1 MQYVKLICRFFSWLT
16 VDETFFTTHDPR
28 DLAVASSLT
37 QLFLSCF
44 GKLGMQVE
52 RLNPHCW
59 FYGYVELFSRSL
71 FNLEGP
77 WSNWCSLDPA
87 WYNLAV
93 CCRMR
98 EYSCHRKMI
107 QVIDN
112 LWRIWSWA
120 AVSLVFLF
128 SFWCLGFP
136 SLVWEG
142 WGFWVYLC
150 LRVASNPK
158 P

>member
-52 RLNPHCW
+52 RLKPHCW
-59 FYGYVELFSRSL
+59 FYGYEELFSRSL
-71 FNLEGP
+71 FNLEAP

-98 EYSCHRKMI
+98 EYSRHRKMI

-112 LWRIWSWA
+112 LCMP
-120 AVSLVFLF
+120 LKGFDLELLF
-128 SFWCLGFP
+128 NWFSCSFFGVLGFP
-136 SLVWEG
+136 LWSGKVG
-142 WGFWVYLC
+142 
-150 LRVASNPK
+150 ASECICV
-158 P
+158 